1 MWAVTPQAD
10 FNAQADKS
18 IAFDFKCKHI
28 YCLVVLCFWTDCDLL
43 VFLMITYLQ
52 FNGNIT
58 TNLPGFPQCVLIQR
72 SLVDNSKRLL
82 IY

>member
-43 VFLMITYLQ
+43 VFFNDYLSTIQ
-52 FNGNIT
+52 WKYHNKFT
-58 TNLPGFPQCVLIQR
+58 WFSLVCTNLEKLNR
-72 SLVDNSKRLL
+72 
-82 IY
+82 